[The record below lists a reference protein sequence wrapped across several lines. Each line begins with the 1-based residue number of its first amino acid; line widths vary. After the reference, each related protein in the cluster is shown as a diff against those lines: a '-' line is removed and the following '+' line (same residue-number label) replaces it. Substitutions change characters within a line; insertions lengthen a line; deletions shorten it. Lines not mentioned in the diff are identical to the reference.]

1 MSVLDNY
8 INNYYEKKTHSGII
22 RSEIETVLGLEQTL
36 DKW

>member
-1 MSVLDNY
+1 MEVLDNY
-8 INNYYEKKTHSGII
+8 LNNYYEKKTYRWII